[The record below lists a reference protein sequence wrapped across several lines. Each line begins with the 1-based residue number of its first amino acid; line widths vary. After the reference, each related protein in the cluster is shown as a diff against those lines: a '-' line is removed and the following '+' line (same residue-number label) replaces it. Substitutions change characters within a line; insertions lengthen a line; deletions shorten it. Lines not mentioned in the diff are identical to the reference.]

1 MCCAIPG
8 FSALS
13 LAAKLGSKGEKR
25 KHELTSHIPNLSS
38 NAHMDHYPLLLYL
51 VGQSC
56 LTLCNPM
63 DCSRQVSLS
72 FTISWSLLKLMSI
85 KSVMPSNHLVLYYL
99 LLLLLSMFPA
109 LGSFLMSQ
117 FFASGGQS
125 IRASASV
132 LPMNIQDY
140 FPLGLTRLISLQPKG
155 LSRVFSNTTAQKYQF
170 FGTQPSL

>member
-99 LLLLLSMFPA
+99 LLLLSMFPA

>member
-72 FTISWSLLKLMSI
+72 FTISRSLLKLMSI
-85 KSVMPSNHLVLYYL
+85 ESVMPSNHLISVTPF
-99 LLLLLSMFPA
+99 SFFPQSFSA
-109 LGSFLMSQ
+109 SGSFPMSRS
-117 FFASGGQS
+117 FESGGQS

-132 LPMNIQDY
+132 LPMNIQDSC
-140 FPLGLTRLISLQPKG
+140 PLGLTSIPMKTQIQPWKIQSG
-155 LSRVFSNTTAQKYQF
+155 PPLGFANCC
-170 FGTQPSL
+170 G